1 MSTDLILKN
10 FNGLA
15 QRKSYGGKSLQEN
28 LENAQKAIDK
38 VAYTE
43 KIWDRS
49 RSQFMLKFITC
60 SNADDWF
67 RMRQISA
74 EMCSKRLALSEAKYG
89 YMMNLTKAKIKRD
102 EMAEEDNENKK
113 LLLEI
118 EAHQLENYA
127 SETLMK
133 IEGAFKE
140 METLSQMHDQLK
152 EKLGD
157 ITEAEFEKAQ
167 IKSHIKRAVNQAVR
181 EVKEG
186 GKIKAGNAEYL
197 EQSGLCTTAILKDI
211 FDFLEEESQAGICDT
226 SLLHKFLETTA
237 NKYEGAV
244 IQQAEWLG
252 FDPNANMNLTYE
264 P

>member
-49 RSQFMLKFITC
+49 RSQFMLKFIVC
-60 SNADDWF
+60 SNADAWL

-74 EMCSKRLALSEAKYG
+74 EMCAKRLALSEAKYG

-118 EAHQLENYA
+118 EAHQLDNYA
-127 SETLMK
+127 KETLLK

-140 METLSQMHDQLK
+140 METLAQFHDQLK

-157 ITEAEFEKAQ
+157 ITEEEFEKAQ
-167 IKSHIKRAVNQAVR
+167 VKSHIKRAVNQAVR

-211 FDFLEEESQAGICDT
+211 FDFLEEESQANVGGNNM
-226 SLLHKFLETTA
+226 LHKFLDDTA
-237 NKYEGAV
+237 EKYGKFYIE
-244 IQQAEWLG
+244 QAEWLG
-252 FDPNANMNLTYE
+252 FDPHVDRNLTYND
-264 P
+264 

>member
-28 LENAQKAIDK
+28 LENAQKSIEK
-38 VAYTE
+38 VFYTE

-49 RSQFMLKFITC
+49 RSQFMLKFIVC
-60 SNADDWF
+60 SNADKWF

-74 EMCSKRLALSEAKYG
+74 EMANKRMALNEGKYG
-89 YMMNLTKAKIKRD
+89 YMKNLTKAKIARD

-127 SETLMK
+127 SETLLK

-140 METLSQMHDQLK
+140 VETLAQMHDQLK
-152 EKLGD
+152 EELGD
-157 ITEAEFEKAQ
+157 VTEEEFEKAQ
-167 IKSHIKRAVNQAVR
+167 IKGHIKRAVSQAIR

-197 EQSGLCTTAILKDI
+197 EQSGLSTTAILKDI
-211 FDFLEEESQAGICDT
+211 YDFLEAESQAGIGHNEM
-226 SLLHKFLETTA
+226 LHKFLDDTA
-237 NKYEGAV
+237 DKYGEFY
-244 IQQAEWLG
+244 IEQAEWLG
-252 FDPNANMNLTYE
+252 FEPHADRNLTYE
-264 P
+264 

>member
-28 LENAQKAIDK
+28 LENAQKAMDK

-60 SNADDWF
+60 SNAEDWF

-167 IKSHIKRAVNQAVR
+167 VRGHIKREVSQAIR

-197 EQSGLCTTAILKDI
+197 EQSGLSTTAILKDI
-211 FDFLEEESQAGICDT
+211 YDFLEAESQAGIGHNEM
-226 SLLHKFLETTA
+226 LHKFLDDTA
-237 NKYEGAV
+237 DKYGEFY
-244 IQQAEWLG
+244 IEQAEWLG
-252 FDPNANMNLTYE
+252 FEPHADRNLTYE
-264 P
+264 